1 MRWAGVDY
9 GKRRIGLAIGDPGE
23 QIASP
28 ARTLEA
34 TGTAAG
40 DARLVLRWAAENQI
54 EGFVVGLPLNMD
66 GSVGSQAKLTQ
77 VFAEQL
83 RRLGTLV
90 VELWDERLTSY
101 QADTLMREA
110 GLTRARRR
118 RHRDALAAQVIL
130 QAFLDAR
137 R

>member
-23 QIASP
+23 TIASP

-34 TGTAAG
+34 SGSAPG
-40 DARLVLRWAAENQI
+40 DARLVLRWAGENQV
-54 EGFVVGLPLNMD
+54 EGLVIGLPLNMD
-66 GSVGSQAKLTQ
+66 GSVGPQAKLTQ
-77 VFAEQL
+77 AFADQL
-83 RRLGTLV
+83 RAQGSLP

-101 QADTLMREA
+101 QADTLMRSA
-110 GLTRARRR
+110 GLSRSRRK

-130 QAFLDAR
+130 QAFLDSR
-137 R
+137 H